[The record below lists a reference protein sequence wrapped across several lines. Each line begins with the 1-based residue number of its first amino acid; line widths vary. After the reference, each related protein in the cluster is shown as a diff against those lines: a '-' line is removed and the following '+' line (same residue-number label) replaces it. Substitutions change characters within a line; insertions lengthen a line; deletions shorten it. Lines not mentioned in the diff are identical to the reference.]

1 MIKVCGMR
9 DAENIRDVESLGI
22 DLMGFIFWPRSSR
35 YVAERPAYLPTHC
48 KRVGV
53 FVNATHEEIQ
63 RRQEAFGFDMV
74 KTAKNVLVLEIKWS
88 KGLLIPEYLTLVCG
102 IFSIHKARWKNMP
115 IQPVSF
121 RTWH

>member
-1 MIKVCGMR
+1 MNIFDAKLQKNDHFQMEEWKEMLTYRREASKHPDKVQP
-9 DAENIRDVESLGI
+9 SL
-22 DLMGFIFWPRSSR
+22 
-35 YVAERPAYLPTHC
+35 
-48 KRVGV
+48 
-53 FVNATHEEIQ
+53 
-63 RRQEAFGFDMV
+63 EAFGFDMV

-115 IQPVSF
+115 IQPISF